1 LEARATIEFISPPQP
16 IRTVTR
22 MKIQPLFALA
32 LFVTALSGLS
42 APAFAGA
49 AAAPAPLRILLIAG
63 GCCHDYAN
71 QKDILKKG
79 LEERA
84 NVVVDIIYS
93 ASTTTRTEFAEYANP
108 DWAKGYDLVIHDECS
123 ADVTD
128 AKTILNI
135 TNAHAQGLPAVFLH
149 CAMHSFRTEGWNT
162 MGVTP
167 WFEMTGLQTT
177 AHGAQL
183 PIALNFFDKENEIT
197 KGMANWTTVN
207 EELYNNY
214 AGGVL
219 PTAKPLVY
227 GKQGTDE
234 TVVVWTNIYKQ
245 KARVFSTTLG
255 HNNQTVS
262 DPRYLDLLTRG
273 MLWATD
279 KLNDTY
285 LKPTPAAAAQKM
297 SLMSAP
303 PAAGEAVEVET
314 QECGC
319 KDADITLA
327 LAH

>member
-1 LEARATIEFISPPQP
+1 
-16 IRTVTR
+16 
-22 MKIQPLFALA
+22 MKIKSLFSLSLLA
-32 LFVTALSGLS
+32 AAWFGVS

-49 AAAPAPLRILLIAG
+49 AQSPAPLRILLIAG

-84 NVVVDIIYS
+84 HVVVDIIYS
-93 ASTTTRTEFAEYANP
+93 ASTTTKTEFAEYQNP

-123 ADVTD
+123 ADITD
-128 AKTILNI
+128 AKTIQNM
-135 TNAHAQGLPAVFLH
+135 TNAHAAGLPAVFLH

-162 MGVTP
+162 AGVTP
-167 WFEMTGLQTT
+167 WFEMTGLQTS

-183 PIALNFFDKENEIT
+183 PIALNFIEKDNEIT
-197 KGMANWTTVN
+197 KGMANWTTIN

-219 PTAKPLVY
+219 PTAKPLIL
-227 GKQGTDE
+227 GKQGADE

-255 HNNQTVS
+255 HNNLTVS
-262 DPRYLDLLTRG
+262 DPRYLDLVTRG
-273 MLWATD
+273 MLWAAN

-285 LKPTPAAAAQKM
+285 LKAAPAAVPQKM
-297 SLMSAP
+297 SLMTEPRADQASL
-303 PAAGEAVEVET
+303 EVEST
-314 QECGC
+314 VCGC
-319 KDADITLA
+319 QDNSDITLA
-327 LAH
+327 LAN

>member
-1 LEARATIEFISPPQP
+1 
-16 IRTVTR
+16 
-22 MKIQPLFALA
+22 MKITTLFSLA
-32 LFVTALSGLS
+32 VLAAVFAGTP
-42 APAFAGA
+42 APARAGA
-49 AAAPAPLRILLIAG
+49 APSPRPLRILLVAG

-93 ASTTTRTEFAEYANP
+93 ASTTTKTEFPEYQNP

-128 AKTILNI
+128 AKTIQNI
-135 TNAHAQGLPAVFLH
+135 TNAHAAGLPAVFLH

-162 MGVTP
+162 AGLTP
-167 WFEMTGLQTT
+167 WFEMTGLQTS

-183 PIALNFFDKENEIT
+183 PIALNFFEQQNEIT
-197 KGMANWTTVN
+197 KGMTNWTTVN

-219 PTAKPLVY
+219 PTAKPLVL
-227 GKQGTDE
+227 GKQGVDE

-255 HNNQTVS
+255 HNNTTVS
-262 DPRYLDLLTRG
+262 DPRYLDLVTRG
-273 MLWATD
+273 LLWAANQ
-279 KLNDTY
+279 LNSDY
-285 LKPTPAAAAQKM
+285 LKPAPAAAAQKM
-297 SLMSAP
+297 SRLSAP
-303 PAAGEAVEVET
+303 ANETENVET
-314 QECGC
+314 EAKCGC
-319 KDADITLA
+319 QDSEVTTLA